1 VLLHSSVNA
10 DHIDKIWR
18 STKLGFV
25 VYTAATA
32 IAFIYPLAALVIN
45 LLLWLVWI
53 TLSITEKSE

>member
-1 VLLHSSVNA
+1 LHSAVNA

-25 VYTAATA
+25 VYIGATA
-32 IAFIYPLAALVIN
+32 IAFFYPVAALIIN